1 MCDKALHGAVAV
13 MMCPEKH
20 LHLPRGWVSPGEL
33 CHQDGKPLL
42 LVRWMLECRV
52 LWILGHQE
60 SRPFIKSTFNGEL
73 GKREKIGKLFLSPV
87 GAWGGGGGGVKIS
100 LGVVMGCQC
109 FSACATEVKK
119 QYRCLHKNKK
129 QRD

>member
-1 MCDKALHGAVAV
+1 MCVIKSLKYVCDKALHGAVAV

-87 GAWGGGGGGVKIS
+87 GAWGGGG
-100 LGVVMGCQC
+100 LR
-109 FSACATEVKK
+109 
-119 QYRCLHKNKK
+119 YH
-129 QRD
+129 